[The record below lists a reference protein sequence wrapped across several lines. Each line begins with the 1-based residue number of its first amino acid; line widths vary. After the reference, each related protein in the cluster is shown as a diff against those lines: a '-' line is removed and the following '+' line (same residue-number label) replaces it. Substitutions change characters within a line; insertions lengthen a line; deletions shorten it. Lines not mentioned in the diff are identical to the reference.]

1 MKLTKEQVQ
10 HIAKLARL
18 HLTDEEMERYA
29 DQLTSILTY
38 VEMLKELDTSSVKE
52 TSQVTGLSLQARPDE
67 LGESLCS
74 ADELLACSPLP
85 KDEHQI
91 RVKRVI

>member
-18 HLTDEEMERYA
+18 HLTEEEMNRYA

-52 TSQVTGLSLQARPDE
+52 TSQVTGLSLPPREDVLGAALCAPDE
-67 LGESLCS
+67 LLE
-74 ADELLACSPLP
+74 CSPLP

>member
-29 DQLTSILTY
+29 GQLTDILTY
-38 VEMLKELDTSSVKE
+38 VEVLKELDTSSVPE
-52 TSQVTGLSLQARPDE
+52 TSQVTGLSLNARPDV
-67 LGESLCS
+67 LGESLAA
-74 ADELLACSPLP
+74 ADELLECSPLP
-85 KDEHQI
+85 KEAHQI

>member
-29 DQLTSILTY
+29 GQLTDILTY
-38 VEMLKELDTSSVKE
+38 VEVLKELDTSSVKE
-52 TSQVTGLSLQARPDE
+52 TSQVTGLSLEARADQF
-67 LGESLCS
+67 GASLCT
-74 ADELLACSPLP
+74 ADELLECSPLP
-85 KDEHQI
+85 KEAHQI

>member
-29 DQLTSILTY
+29 GQLTDILTY
-38 VEMLKELDTSSVKE
+38 VEMLKELDTSSVEE
-52 TSQVTGLSLQARPDE
+52 TSQVTGLSLSARADQ
-67 LGESLCS
+67 LGESLAD
-74 ADELLACSPLP
+74 ADELLECSPLP
-85 KDEHQI
+85 KEAHQI

>member
-1 MKLTKEQVQ
+1 MKLSKEQVQ

-18 HLTDEEMERYA
+18 HLTEEELERYA

-38 VEMLKELDTSSVKE
+38 VELLMELDTSSVKE
-52 TSQVTGLSLQARPDE
+52 TSQVTGLSLPPRADV
-67 LGESLCS
+67 LGESLCTP
-74 ADELLACSPLP
+74 DELLACSPLP

>member
-18 HLTDEEMERYA
+18 HLSDEEMERYA
-29 DQLTSILTY
+29 GQLTDILTY
-38 VEMLKELDTSSVKE
+38 VEMLKELDTSAVKE
-52 TSQVTGLSLQARPDE
+52 TSQVTGLAMVARSDDFAETLCTPDE
-67 LGESLCS
+67 LLN
-74 ADELLACSPLP
+74 CSPLT

>member
-18 HLTDEEMERYA
+18 HLTEEEMERYA
-29 DQLTSILTY
+29 GQLTDILTY
-38 VEMLKELDTSSVKE
+38 VEVLKELDTSNVKE
-52 TSQVTGLSLQARPDE
+52 SSQVTGLSLDPRADQ
-67 LGESLCS
+67 LGAPLCT
-74 ADELLACSPLP
+74 ADELLECSPLP
-85 KDEHQI
+85 KEAHQI

>member
-18 HLTDEEMERYA
+18 HLTDEEVDRYA
-29 DQLTSILTY
+29 EQLTSILTY
-38 VEMLKELDTSSVKE
+38 VDVLKELDTSSVKE
-52 TSQVTGLSLQARPDE
+52 TSQVTGLSLMPREDELGMALCTPDE
-67 LGESLCS
+67 LLE
-74 ADELLACSPLP
+74 CSPLP
-85 KDEHQI
+85 KEEHQI